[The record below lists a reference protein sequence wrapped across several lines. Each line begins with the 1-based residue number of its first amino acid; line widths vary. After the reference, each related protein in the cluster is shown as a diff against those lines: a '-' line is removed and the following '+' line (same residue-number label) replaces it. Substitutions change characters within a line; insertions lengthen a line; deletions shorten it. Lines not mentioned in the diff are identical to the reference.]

1 MTPQEELRMAW
12 ALWHMLSQLT
22 DILWERYED
31 DFLELCIEMDRTS
44 PGQFGRGGRGYEHS

>member
-22 DILWERYED
+22 EILWERYEEE
-31 DFLELCIEMDRTS
+31 FLGLCIEMDRTS
-44 PGQFGRGGRGYEHS
+44 PQEFGRGGPDNGHT